1 MAAALLPASLRN
13 NPAMIVRR
21 SDSDYAATTTSLID
35 AIERRGLTLFA
46 RIDHAGAAR
55 DAGLELAD
63 EQVVLFGNPRSG
75 TPLMQSD
82 PRIGIE
88 LPLRMLIWQE
98 GEEVLVG
105 YRDQRELSGA
115 YDVAS
120 HQPTLEQMTSLLD
133 ELAAEASS

>member
-1 MAAALLPASLRN
+1 MQS
-13 NPAMIVRR
+13 MIVRR
-21 SDSDYAATTTSLID
+21 SASDYAETTRSLVE

-46 RIDHAGAAR
+46 RIDHAAGAHEV
-55 DAGLELAD
+55 GLELAE

-82 PRIGIE
+82 RRIGID

-98 GEEVLVG
+98 GEDVLLG
-105 YRDQRELSGA
+105 YGDPRELSRA

-120 HQPTLEQMTSLLD
+120 QQSTLEQMAMLLD
-133 ELAAEASS
+133 GLAAEASGLASAEREHGS